1 LVTNNAMNWMQEV
14 SSLNPNR
21 ILRFSCYCLK
31 DAYNFPKSIN
41 ELLLYLTRTVFSV
54 RHKLKFWIAKILKEG
69 KSFIRYVLFL
79 LNATR
84 RLLRNDVNF

>member
-1 LVTNNAMNWMQEV
+1 MQEV

-54 RHKLKFWIAKILKEG
+54 RHKLKF
-69 KSFIRYVLFL
+69 
-79 LNATR
+79 
-84 RLLRNDVNF
+84 